1 MRKKNKEDFMCEE
14 SKIHSVINCDNNY
27 IEILYYSK
35 FN

>member
-1 MRKKNKEDFMCEE
+1 MRKKNKEDFICEE
-14 SKIHSVINCDNNY
+14 SKIYSCKYDY